1 VQFPFLADIQ
11 SLIHFGE
18 AHMQDKAG
26 KTVSTG
32 FGNQAASPVIDPG
45 KCTNCGMCVKICP
58 SVTIIN
64 VSGQATVV
72 PDNGMGCFACGQ
84 CTAICAFDA
93 VRVTGRRMTPDDV
106 QPWPASDRTADDVSL
121 HNLMLTRRSVRTFK
135 DAPVERELIDRILEM
150 TASAPM
156 GIAPSDVECT
166 VFLGRDR
173 VQAFAGDLDGVFRKW
188 NSFFNPV
195 TMFFMRVFGSKAA
208 YQSFDGFL
216 LPIIREMIHARE
228 HGSDM
233 LFYDAPCVLL
243 FTTHPMADPIDGTIA
258 CTYAMLAAQSLGLG
272 TCMIGTVAHA
282 VNMDK
287 KVKARWGI
295 PADHKAC
302 LAMVVGHPAHRYHR
316 VVKRTLAAIHIKD

>member
-1 VQFPFLADIQ
+1 
-11 SLIHFGE
+11 
-18 AHMQDKAG
+18 
-26 KTVSTG
+26 
-32 FGNQAASPVIDPG
+32 
-45 KCTNCGMCVKICP
+45 MCPTTDGV
-58 SVTIIN
+58 
-64 VSGQATVV
+64 
-72 PDNGMGCFACGQ
+72 FACGQ

-106 QPWPASDRTADDVSL
+106 LPWPASDRTADDVSL

-216 LPIIREMIHARE
+216 LPIIREMIARE

-233 LFYDAPCVLL
+233 LFTMLPACCCLRRTRWPTRSTEQLHVLTPCLQRSPTWNL
-243 FTTHPMADPIDGTIA
+243 H
-258 CTYAMLAAQSLGLG
+258 
-272 TCMIGTVAHA
+272 IGTVAHA

-316 VVKRTLAAIHIKD
+316 VVKRTLAAIHIKGLSGRQARCPTWN